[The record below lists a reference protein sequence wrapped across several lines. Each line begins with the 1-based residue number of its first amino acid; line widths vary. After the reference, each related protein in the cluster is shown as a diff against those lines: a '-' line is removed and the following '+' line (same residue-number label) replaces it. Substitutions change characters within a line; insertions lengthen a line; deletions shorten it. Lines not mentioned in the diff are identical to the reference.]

1 MKVCDLLKKMPGANP
16 CLRRGDSAGHLICQ
30 LCEGDLCNTA
40 DWFKSF
46 LPTNS
51 TATNTTKTEATS
63 LKTTTKATT
72 LETTTEVTTGSTT
85 PKITTE
91 VTTVETEES
100 TTLGTNNFSTTTLD
114 ANTTDETGNNDLTTT
129 EGKCHSILC
138 RRLTENPK
146 KMFEC

>member
-51 TATNTTKTEATS
+51 TATNTTKTEATTP
-63 LKTTTKATT
+63 KTTTK
-72 LETTTEVTTGSTT
+72 TTTPENTT
-85 PKITTE
+85 
-91 VTTVETEES
+91 ES